1 MQAIITVIG
10 RDKPGILA
18 AVSSCCFQSGV
29 NIIDI
34 TQTIMDRMFVMVM
47 HTGMEGMNC
56 GFDQFTQR
64 MQDVAKAAENWPYNR
79 IEPGDRTLGIITAG
93 VAYQYAL
100 LRPSPNADHYRHRSC
115 QPERTGTRYYQY

>member
-64 MQDVAKAAENWPYNR
+64 MQDVAERENLRINVMNR
-79 IEPGDRTLGIITAG
+79 QIFDAMHN
-93 VAYQYAL
+93 V
-100 LRPSPNADHYRHRSC
+100 
-115 QPERTGTRYYQY
+115 